1 VSVAAYAAGVL
12 LLAQG
17 GGEAGRS
24 RLLAA
29 ARDLT
34 LPPLGTATGA
44 NAAAQGLRE
53 TVSELD
59 MVLPGARP
67 SLPHSA
73 LLGRAAAPPAG
84 ALLARQAV
92 PAGRARGLRSL
103 LRAGLLR
110 AALLDAAGG
119 PAAQSSLGRTR
130 PRPLGTLQ
138 TAQSAL
144 V

>member
-1 VSVAAYAAGVL
+1 MAAYAAGVL

-110 AALLDAAGG
+110 AALLDGG